1 MNFDDE
7 ADVLTQKITRV
18 SILNS
23 WSVTVFAGA
32 FAVLSLLALSLPG
45 VLIGVAVA
53 AAGPLEMVG
62 QRQLETDPRRARTWM
77 VGSQLWLMLCVLS
90 YCAWRALSL
99 DPDNPFVVFGD
110 AAQVFELVAVF
121 GIPQGY
127 LASLFVQAF
136 YITYGLVA
144 GLTLLVQGGLAVYYL
159 TRIGRLLPATD
170 AG

>member
-1 MNFDDE
+1 MTVTDE
-7 ADVLTQKITRV
+7 ADTLTQKIMRIST
-18 SILNS
+18 INAG
-23 WSVTVFAGA
+23 SVTVFAGA
-32 FAVLSLLALSLPG
+32 FAVLNLLALSLPG
-45 VLIGVAVA
+45 VLVGVAVT

-62 QRQLETDPRRARTWM
+62 QRRLETDPRRARTWM

-110 AAQVFELVAVF
+110 ATQVFELVAVF

-144 GLTLLVQGGLAVYYL
+144 GLTLLVQGGLAVYYHS
-159 TRIGRLLPATD
+159 RIGRLMPAAD